1 MSEIIPFLIFV
12 GVAAFAG
19 AVKKKRQMN
28 ARAYRPRPNPDPIA
42 RANPAPVSHPAQPSD
57 EERFDGAESA
67 FESETDFTS
76 GFGAEP
82 DSSVTYEEGID
93 PCHDDM
99 EHIAQQEDAAP
110 EGMNDKT
117 ANELVRAF
125 VMSEVLTRKRR
136 R

>member
-1 MSEIIPFLIFV
+1 MIEIIPFLIFV

-28 ARAYRPRPNPDPIA
+28 ARAYRPRPNPDPIS
-42 RANPAPVSHPAQPSD
+42 RPAEPLA
-57 EERFDGAESA
+57 EERFDGAENAFENSA
-67 FESETDFTS
+67 FETETDFTS

-110 EGMNDKT
+110 EGMNRET